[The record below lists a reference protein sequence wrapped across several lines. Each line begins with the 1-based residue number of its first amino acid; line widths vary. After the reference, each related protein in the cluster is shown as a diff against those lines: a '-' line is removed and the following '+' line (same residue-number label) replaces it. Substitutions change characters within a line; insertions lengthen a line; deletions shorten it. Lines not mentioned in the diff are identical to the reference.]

1 MSDDL
6 NRQLAAYHR
15 LYAKITAENEPGW
28 ALIAHEELV
37 KVFSEFDEAS
47 VYADEHFRD
56 EQVVIR
62 HTSEHRG
69 IAPFIVAH
77 R

>member
-1 MSDDL
+1 MADAL
-6 NRQLAAYHR
+6 NKQLAAYHR
-15 LYAKITAENEPGW
+15 LLPTITAEHEPGW
-28 ALIAHEELV
+28 ALIAREEFV
-37 KVFSEFDEAS
+37 KVFAEFEEAS
-47 VYADEHFRD
+47 AYADTHFPD

-69 IAPFIVAH
+69 VAPFIVAH

>member
-15 LYAKITAENEPGW
+15 LHPKIIAENAPGW
-28 ALIAHEELV
+28 ALIAREELV
-37 KVFSEFDEAS
+37 KMFDDFDDAS
-47 VYADEHFRD
+47 AYADMHFPE

-69 IAPFIVAH
+69 VAPFIVAH